1 MAELT
6 YRDALNQALREE
18 MARDDGVFLMG
29 EEVAEYDGAYK
40 VSKGLLEAFGNRRVL
55 DTPISELG
63 FAGLGVGAA
72 MAGLRPVI
80 EFMTFNFS
88 FLALDQVV
96 NTAAKMLYM
105 SNGQIPVPIV
115 FRGPNGA
122 ALQLAAQHSQACETF
137 FVHAPGV
144 KVVTPATPADAKGLM
159 KAAIRD
165 NDPVVVMEG
174 ELLYNMKGEV
184 PDDSDFVVPLG
195 LAEVKRK
202 GEDVSIITH
211 GRSLHVALAA
221 ANTLEQEGVKVEV
234 VDLRSIRP
242 LDMRTVLDSVRKTNR
257 AVYLEEGWAF
267 AGVGS
272 QIVAM
277 IQEEAFDDLDA
288 PVLRVG
294 QADVPM
300 PYAKDMER
308 AAKPSAER
316 TIEACRRVFYHNGKG
331 S

>member
-1 MAELT
+1 MT

-18 MARDDGVFLMG
+18 MERDEGVFLMG

-40 VSKGLLEAFGNRRVL
+40 VSKGLLQSFGNRRVL

-72 MAGLRPVI
+72 MVGLRPVI

-88 FLALDQVV
+88 FLALDQVI

-105 SNGQIPVPIV
+105 SNGQISVPIV

-184 PDDSDFVVPLG
+184 PDDEDFVIPLG
-195 LAEVKRK
+195 LAEVKRE
-202 GEDVSIITH
+202 GEDISIITH
-211 GRSLHVALAA
+211 GKALHVALAA

-242 LDMRTVLDSVRKTNR
+242 LDIRTVLDSVRKTNR

-272 QIVAM
+272 QVVAM

-288 PVLRVG
+288 PVLRVA
-294 QADVPM
+294 QADVPV

-308 AAKPSAER
+308 AAKVSADR
-316 TIEACRRVFYHNGKG
+316 AIQACRRVLYHNGKEN
-331 S
+331 

>member
-1 MAELT
+1 MT

-18 MARDDGVFLMG
+18 MERDEGVFLMG

-40 VSKGLLEAFGNRRVL
+40 VSKGLLQAFGNRRVL

-88 FLALDQVV
+88 FLALDQVI

-105 SNGQIPVPIV
+105 SNGQISVPIV

-165 NDPVVVMEG
+165 NDPVAVMEG

-184 PDDSDFVVPLG
+184 PDDRDFVIPLG
-195 LAEVKRK
+195 LAEVKRE

-211 GRSLHVALAA
+211 GKALHVALAA

-242 LDMRTVLDSVRKTNR
+242 LDIRTVLDSVRKTNR

-288 PVLRVG
+288 PVLRVA
-294 QADVPM
+294 QADVPI

-308 AAKPSAER
+308 AAKVSADR
-316 TIEACRRVFYHNGKG
+316 AVQACKRVLYHNGKE